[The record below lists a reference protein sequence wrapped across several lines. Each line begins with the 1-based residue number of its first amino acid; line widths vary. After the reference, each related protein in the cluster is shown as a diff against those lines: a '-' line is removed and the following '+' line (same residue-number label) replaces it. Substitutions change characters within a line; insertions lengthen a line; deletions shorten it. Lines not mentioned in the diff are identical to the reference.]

1 MSEFSVLNGTIK
13 SLTQSEF
20 KDHDD
25 FLFNLYKI
33 IDRACKKISG
43 RSKRISKLENIQKIH
58 EIINK
63 LDASDKKELLTFV
76 SKTLEDDISIRI
88 IDIISE
94 NRNFL
99 ASHEGYHNGRVDI
112 LVDSWDYEHKWLGE
126 AKIYSGPSYTEQ
138 GLKQLIYD
146 YSKGEMNESGGI
158 LIYVDSTTLG
168 ISEIIK
174 NWETKLTELSKNP
187 DHKLKNITFEYD
199 PKNKRILFTQH
210 IHHLSKE
217 PYRIRHF
224 CVDLRNGIQEDS

>member
-1 MSEFSVLNGTIK
+1 MPNFSLLQGTVK
-13 SLTQSEF
+13 SLTQAEF

-33 IDRACKKISG
+33 IDRACKKISS
-43 RSKRISKLENIQKIH
+43 RSKKISRLENIEKIH
-58 EIINK
+58 TIIDK
-63 LDASDKKELLTFV
+63 LNEGDKKELLNFI

-94 NRNFL
+94 NINFRV
-99 ASHEGYHNGRVDI
+99 SHEGYHNGRVDI

-146 YSKGEMNESGGI
+146 YSKGDLNESGGI

-168 ISEIIK
+168 TSEIIK
-174 NWETKLTELSKNP
+174 NWKNRLEELSKDP
-187 DHKLKNITFEYD
+187 AHRLENIEFEYD
-199 PKNKRILFTQH
+199 PQNPRILFTQH
-210 IHHLSKE
+210 THHLSKE
-217 PYRIRHF
+217 PYNVRHF
-224 CVDLRNGIQEDS
+224 CVDLRHSS